1 VDGSNA
7 LHRIRIIGKI
17 LNGLYLLSYTPQF
30 ETQYNME
37 QHKKLKNFIKTT
49 IREFL
54 NENKNIEPYYNAD
67 FKKKLYNL
75 LIKLGFEDI
84 EFESDGVSFHNPDY
98 DDKLVGKKS
107 WIIYDFIDKYG
118 YNSDDFIIRGSRIFY
133 PSNF

>member
-1 VDGSNA
+1 
-7 LHRIRIIGKI
+7 
-17 LNGLYLLSYTPQF
+17 
-30 ETQYNME
+30 ME